1 MVAVEAPAGLQP
13 DAVAEVAATPAPP
26 LPCLAEFR
34 WHTVHACLHS
44 VPPGRRYMPA
54 CVLCVCRCRL
64 INTIGLERGLDTLAW
79 QLIASVAA
87 PGYTIHTVVAA
98 ANWVLLKAEESQQA
112 RPGAGQGSG

>member
-1 MVAVEAPAGLQP
+1 
-13 DAVAEVAATPAPP
+13 
-26 LPCLAEFR
+26 
-34 WHTVHACLHS
+34 
-44 VPPGRRYMPA
+44 MPA